1 MSNNSFLQLNT
12 DKTEVLIIASDS
24 IAPKVAKSIGS
35 LSSAVRSNLRNLGVI
50 FDQAM
55 HFDQHVKSLTRTCFL
70 HLRHIAKLQ
79 SIISFISSRLDY
91 CDSVFTRLSEASV
104 NRL

>member
-1 MSNNSFLQLNT
+1 MSYTDNPDKLSVLHNCLTAIKDWMSNNFLQLNT

-55 HFDQHVKSLTRTCFL
+55 HFDQHVKSDKYMFFPSTKYR
-70 HLRHIAKLQ
+70 
-79 SIISFISSRLDY
+79 
-91 CDSVFTRLSEASV
+91 
-104 NRL
+104 

>member
-1 MSNNSFLQLNT
+1 MIYSIKQDLLTEMRLMNQEDQLNT

-24 IAPKVAKSIGS
+24 MAPKVAKSIGS

-55 HFDQHVKSLTRTCFL
+55 HFDQH
-70 HLRHIAKLQ
+70 I
-79 SIISFISSRLDY
+79 
-91 CDSVFTRLSEASV
+91 
-104 NRL
+104 